1 MEELKDEELKK
12 IDGGFE
18 ISIGALALI
27 SFGIPF
33 VVGFV
38 DGFTRP
44 LACN

>member
-1 MEELKDEELKK
+1 MEELKNEELKK
-12 IDGGFE
+12 VDGGFE